1 MIRYIE
7 KGIELFDE
15 IEKQGYKLINV
26 NNEWISDN
34 DEAVQRIIDEFIP
47 VNPLPDITP
56 RQFRQAFVLAGKSLS
71 DVDAFIQTL
80 PEPQRSLAFVEW
92 EYSTAFQRNNRMLNE
107 LAPAF
112 GISQE
117 QLDDIFKLGA
127 TL

>member
-15 IEKQGYKLINV
+15 IEKQGHRLWQYDNV
-26 NNEWISDN
+26 WYSTD